1 MKEIT
6 IYYDDTRLSCQ
17 TFAELFS
24 KYENVQCKKA
34 SDFVDQNMIF
44 TNREKVGF
52 VFESQNGK
60 VPYAVSHIMWKLV
73 GDKTQPYMLCVTGG
87 SREFNAVKTAHTDL
101 KQRGYNVQY
110 IYTKYVL
117 VEKYKMGAE
126 DAVKRMMSDM
136 ESGQGN
142 IPIKENYQDHSKK
155 ELRRHL
161 YGELKN
167 YRKYRRIE
175 KRRKKASEHN
185 L

>member
-1 MKEIT
+1 M
-6 IYYDDTRLSCQ
+6 
-17 TFAELFS
+17 
-24 KYENVQCKKA
+24 
-34 SDFVDQNMIF
+34 
-44 TNREKVGF
+44 
-52 VFESQNGK
+52 
-60 VPYAVSHIMWKLV
+60 
-73 GDKTQPYMLCVTGG
+73 
-87 SREFNAVKTAHTDL
+87 
-101 KQRGYNVQY
+101 QY

>member
-1 MKEIT
+1 
-6 IYYDDTRLSCQ
+6 
-17 TFAELFS
+17 
-24 KYENVQCKKA
+24 
-34 SDFVDQNMIF
+34 
-44 TNREKVGF
+44 
-52 VFESQNGK
+52 
-60 VPYAVSHIMWKLV
+60 
-73 GDKTQPYMLCVTGG
+73 
-87 SREFNAVKTAHTDL
+87 
-101 KQRGYNVQY
+101 
-110 IYTKYVL
+110 
-117 VEKYKMGAE
+117 
-126 DAVKRMMSDM
+126 MMSDI